1 MTSAVRMM
9 DRLVTAVVAVA
20 LLVTGGWLIG
30 YRVNLPVARESA
42 DRLQPGLLTH
52 TSEWPWWPAVLG
64 GAGVI
69 AVVLGLWILLLHLR
83 PAAVRTVDGDAGA
96 VNLDRIADAVAADVG
111 RHPVVQGAKAR
122 TRIDLGRPV
131 MRITVRVAPDTPAAE
146 VRRLAR
152 RCAADAQ
159 RAAGTDFEF
168 QLLVEYVRPEK
179 VRPQVI

>member
-1 MTSAVRMM
+1 MTSVVRIM

-20 LLVTGGWLIG
+20 LLVAGGWLIG

-42 DRLQPGLLTH
+42 YRLQPGLLTR
-52 TSEWPWWPAVLG
+52 TSEWPWWPAAMG

-69 AVVLGLWILLLHLR
+69 AVVLGLWLLLLHLR
-83 PAAVRTVDGDAGA
+83 PTAVRTVDGDAGA
-96 VNLDRIADAVAADVG
+96 VNLDRIAEAVAADVG

-122 TRIDLGRPV
+122 TRIERGRPV
-131 MRITVRVAPDTPAAE
+131 MRITVQVAPDTPATE

-168 QLLVEYVRPEK
+168 QLLVEHVRPEK
-179 VRPQVI
+179 ARPRVV